1 MASQPTPEDLADDNV
16 NNLAQT
22 EDEPLNEIDKLRA
35 KLRERTE
42 RLKAA
47 RQQRM
52 AENQSELSTSEQPTP
67 LDNSTETI
75 EQPSTFEQTAF
86 SEPLADET
94 AIRTDS
100 DTATNALVIEDVIE
114 PQTEEDLLR
123 QKLAAAQMEIATD
136 DNAEQVEPNE
146 DTISAETLQT
156 IEEPLVEEAQSVE
169 SFDSLATD
177 DAADVEEIAI
187 GDEENDFVVE
197 EIELISDEN
206 DLAEFTS
213 PQELEDEPSQPNE
226 AAISSGG
233 EKRSSVADEW
243 VAELLNEEESIA
255 EVSIDELEIEPLS
268 EQTETVEEMSTDL
281 SVEDALPESTEI
293 LAAEAEAEAEAEVAL
308 LPEEDSKPRDI
319 DSTKA
324 ELDFAA
330 ALEAEKAQAE
340 LDRKQT
346 LSEIAV
352 FDIPEQPD
360 LPEPEQLESLLKD
373 VEQLQA
379 SQPAEPASLIPPTQ
393 QAPLPD
399 PAQLDNLLNEV
410 DKLTS
415 AKKPVK
421 SKKKRSELQAIL
433 STIPSFS
440 GSKKTKY
447 K

>member
-16 NNLAQT
+16 NNPAQT
-22 EDEPLNEIDKLRA
+22 ENEPLNEIDKLRA

-52 AENQSELSTSEQPTP
+52 AENQAELSTSEQPTP

-94 AIRTDS
+94 AITTDS
-100 DTATNALVIEDVIE
+100 ETATNAPVNEDVIE

-136 DNAEQVEPNE
+136 DNAEQMEPNE
-146 DTISAETLQT
+146 DTISAETPQT
-156 IEEPLVEEAQSVE
+156 IEELLVEETQAVE
-169 SFDSLATD
+169 SFDFLATD
-177 DAADVEEIAI
+177 DTADVEETAI
-187 GDEENDFVVE
+187 GNEDNDVVVE

-206 DLAEFTS
+206 DVAEFTS
-213 PQELEDEPSQPNE
+213 PQELEDQPNQLTE
-226 AAISSGG
+226 EAISTDG

-243 VAELLNEEESIA
+243 VAELLNEEESVA
-255 EVSIDELEIEPLS
+255 EVSIDELEIEPLT
-268 EQTETVEEMSTDL
+268 EQTEIADEFLTDL

-293 LAAEAEAEAEAEVAL
+293 LAAEAEAEAEAEIGLV
-308 LPEEDSKPRDI
+308 PEDDSKQQDI

-346 LSEIAV
+346 QSEIAG
-352 FDIPEQPD
+352 FGIPERPD
-360 LPEPEQLESLLKD
+360 LPEAEQLESLLKD